1 MEDNLYNL
9 TTFGHNYTLANV
21 FIILNI
27 YTFKHETSFVKSI
40 YCEILL

>member
-1 MEDNLYNL
+1 MEDNLYSL

-27 YTFKHETSFVKSI
+27 Q
-40 YCEILL
+40 LLNMKPVL